1 MRAARLACAA
11 LLVLMGCATASAAPD
26 ALDALMQLLAQRQ
39 HGHVSFTEVE
49 QLKMLQQPL
58 HSSGE
63 LLYERPDHLE
73 KRTLSPRAETLRL
86 EHGTLTLERGHRTRT
101 LALADY
107 PQLIPF
113 IESIRATL
121 AGDRASLERYFSLA
135 LTGSIDEWTL
145 ELTPRDAQLQRSV
158 QWVHIR
164 GVRDA
169 MRTVQ
174 IRQGDGDESTLTIG
188 ADLTP

>member
-1 MRAARLACAA
+1 MKAARLACAA
-11 LLVLMGCATASAAPD
+11 LALITGCAAAEAAGD
-26 ALDALMQLLAQRQ
+26 SVDALMQLLAQRQ

-63 LLYERPDHLE
+63 LIYERPDHLE

-86 EHGTLTLERGHRTRT
+86 EHGTLTLTRGHRTRT
-101 LALADY
+101 LALDDY

-121 AGDRASLERYFSLA
+121 AGDRGALERYFSLA
-135 LTGSIDEWTL
+135 LSGSVEEWTL

-158 QWVHIR
+158 QWVRIH
-164 GVRDA
+164 GVHDA
-169 MRTVQ
+169 IRTVQ
-174 IRQGDGDESTLTIG
+174 IRQSDGDESLLTIG
-188 ADLTP
+188 GDLPP